1 MLRKREET
9 MPDQTEET
17 MTASPQIAPGG
28 WYRSMP
34 LELNRADTDNNLGD
48 REIVYSIS
56 SEEPVELWFG
66 KEILLHTEEAVDLSR
81 IRALGALL
89 FNHDPNK
96 IFGPIRE
103 AVLIDHR
110 VQARAEF
117 DDDGMGNFGL
127 RKVRSESLRGASVR
141 YDINEMFI
149 LDEGETKDFDGGR
162 LVVEGPA
169 GIATRWE
176 HLEHSLTPVPADAQV
191 GVGRGARSLDGVHL
205 IGGTN
210 KKIFDLAKGAP
221 RSLGGDLTEQSGT
234 TQEGTQMPQEELEEQ
249 TPTGDEVPEEVTE
262 ETAETARTDP
272 PPPAPDMSAY
282 RELLARAELLGHR
295 DVVAR
300 AIAEQK
306 PREEIQAALLAA
318 VAPPPAETPTP
329 PAEPDNGGELA
340 ATRRTIEEM
349 EPKDLVATM
358 FGAISRG

>member
-1 MLRKREET
+1 
-9 MPDQTEET
+9 
-17 MTASPQIAPGG
+17 
-28 WYRSMP
+28 
-34 LELNRADTDNNLGD
+34 
-48 REIVYSIS
+48 
-56 SEEPVELWFG
+56 
-66 KEILLHTEEAVDLSR
+66 
-81 IRALGALL
+81 
-89 FNHDPNK
+89 
-96 IFGPIRE
+96 
-103 AVLIDHR
+103 
-110 VQARAEF
+110 
-117 DDDGMGNFGL
+117 
-127 RKVRSESLRGASVR
+127 
-141 YDINEMFI
+141 
-149 LDEGETKDFDGGR
+149 
-162 LVVEGPA
+162 
-169 GIATRWE
+169 
-176 HLEHSLTPVPADAQV
+176 
-191 GVGRGARSLDGVHL
+191 
-205 IGGTN
+205 
-210 KKIFDLAKGAP
+210 
-221 RSLGGDLTEQSGT
+221 
-234 TQEGTQMPQEELEEQ
+234 MPQEELEEQ